1 MTEDQQERI
10 EASSEEKKSGS
21 SSSHL
26 WAALMMMVV
35 VIPVLYVLSPFVLLI
50 PIMTMGRAFPRWA
63 IAVLEVFWAPL
74 GWYTES
80 GLPGGKEYLQL
91 IEWFGRLFTP

>member
-26 WAALMMMVV
+26 WAALMMVV

-50 PIMTMGRAFPRWA
+50 PIMTMGSAFPRWA